1 MSGSSRGPNADR
13 RRYLHGVLLLSFYAL
28 LLLALLYA
36 VVCFVYWSVQERFIF
51 VRFRVARDYRFR
63 FTEPFEEVFLPL
75 RGGDE
80 LHALRFTV
88 KDAVGTVLFFHG
100 NSGSLRRWGKQAQ
113 RFTRHGWNV
122 LMMDYRGYGK
132 SRGKLSEA
140 ALHADASRWYAWL
153 KEREPEDRIVVYGRS
168 LGSGMA
174 VPVAAALRPRALVLE
189 SPFANLYDAARH
201 QFYALP
207 YRWLLRYAFRNDKAI
222 RRITCPVYIFHGK
235 RDPVVPYES
244 ALKLYALVPGTVP
257 REMVTF
263 GRGFHSDLWRFKRL
277 QRKMERILGPRA
289 TQG

>member
-1 MSGSSRGPNADR
+1 MK
-13 RRYLHGVLLLSFYAL
+13 HVLLLSLYAL

-36 VVCFVYWSVQERFIF
+36 GVCFVYWRVQERLIF

-75 RGGDE
+75 GAGEE
-80 LHALRFTV
+80 LHALRFTAN
-88 KDAVGTVLFFHG
+88 DAAGTVLFFHG

-113 RFTRHGWNV
+113 RFTRLGWNV

-132 SRGKLSEA
+132 SRGKLSET
-140 ALHADASRWYAWL
+140 ALHADAALWYSWL
-153 KEREPEDRIVVYGRS
+153 KEREPEERIVVYGRS

-174 VPVAAALRPRALVLE
+174 VPVAAANRPRALVLE

-244 ALKLYALVPGTVP
+244 ALKLYALVPGTVH
-257 REMVTF
+257 REMATF
-263 GRGFHSDLWRFKRL
+263 ERGFHSDLWRFKRFE
-277 QRKMERILGPRA
+277 RKLARVLELPA
-289 TQG
+289 TTG

>member
-1 MSGSSRGPNADR
+1 M
-13 RRYLHGVLLLSFYAL
+13 LLLSLYAL
-28 LLLALLYA
+28 LLLVLLYGT
-36 VVCFVYWSVQERFIF
+36 VCLVYWWVQERFIF
-51 VRFRVARDYRFR
+51 VRFRVSRDYRFR
-63 FTEPFEEVFLPL
+63 FSEPFEEVFLAPEE
-75 RGGDE
+75 GVE
-80 LHALRFTV
+80 LHALLFTA
-88 KDAVGTVLFFHG
+88 KNAVGTVLFFHG

-140 ALHADASRWYAWL
+140 ALHKDAAVWYAWL
-153 KEREPEDRIVVYGRS
+153 KEREPEARIIVYGRS

-174 VPVAAALRPRALVLE
+174 VPVAASHHPRALVLE

-222 RRITCPVYIFHGK
+222 RRITCPVYIFHGQ

-244 ALKLYALVPGTVP
+244 ALKLYALVPDTVH
-257 REMVTF
+257 REMVSF

-277 QRKMERILGPRA
+277 QRKMERILGSRPPS
-289 TQG
+289 GE